1 MELVQRSS
9 LEEAAA
15 APKEEE
21 RIVYFCPMHRQ
32 EVFDKRGECTKG
44 VCAGMKLEEKRL
56 GPGAHMTFVCPM
68 HPKHV
73 SDKPG
78 KCPECGM
85 GLEVK
90 FLGDPV
96 RLVRRWVCTDHPEH
110 AAKDEGACPTCNM
123 GLKPRLTEEP
133 LAVPFEAVIDTGE
146 RTVVFIDRGKGTY
159 EAVEVVLGP
168 RAGEYFPVL
177 KGLVPGDRVVASG
190 AFLLDAEAR
199 VNPAAAAAYFGAS
212 GGK

>member
-1 MELVQRSS
+1 MELVQRST
-9 LEEAAA
+9 LEESA
-15 APKEEE
+15 APPKQEE
-21 RIVYFCPMHRQ
+21 RVVYYCPMHRQ
-32 EVFDKRGECTKG
+32 EVFDKPGTCTKG
-44 VCAGMKLEEKRL
+44 ACAGMKLEEKRL
-56 GPGAHMTFVCPM
+56 GPGAHMIFTCPM
-68 HPKHV
+68 HPKVV

-85 GLEVK
+85 ALEVK

-96 RLVRRWVCTDHPEH
+96 RLARRWICTDHPGE
-110 AAKDEGACPTCNM
+110 AAKDAGDCSTCGM

-146 RTVVFIDRGKGTY
+146 RTVVFIDRGHGAY

-168 RAGEYFPVL
+168 RAGEYYPVL

-199 VNPAAAAAYFGAS
+199 LNPAAGVAYFGAS